1 MKEGE
6 RERRGN
12 KRGGGGVWTSLATG
26 PTGTPI
32 VLIISGGEDKRKKG
46 ANRNKKGRGS
56 ERRDGAPLPDSGC
69 LDGKRVRGKRRRES
83 TQHRG
88 FLPQIVTK
96 RGALYCYVFRY
107 ALR

>member
-1 MKEGE
+1 MHSGY
-6 RERRGN
+6 R
-12 KRGGGGVWTSLATG
+12 
-26 PTGTPI
+26 GTPI

-96 RGALYCYVFRY
+96 RGALYCYVFRIMKASGQQLPVKPNFSAWEY
-107 ALR
+107 